1 MTFASYTYSEYKM
14 NNSSQNLA
22 SNFMDYDSV
31 DYEVPPEDIP
41 DATRGP
47 AFLAAS
53 VVIAASLV
61 CIMVVCGAG
70 NCAFIVSLLRD
81 GKRRGLT
88 DLLMANLAVSDTLVA
103 AICCPLLL
111 DYYVVSRL
119 SWRHGSVACAAVNYL
134 RTLSLHVS
142 TNALLAIAV
151 DRYAAIVHP
160 LGPGL
165 PSHTWYVVL
174 VAVWGVPAVI
184 SIPSATMS
192 SETEYPHGQSGAPK
206 TFCAQIWPV
215 EQRLMYRSYFLLVLA
230 LEFLVPVLVM
240 AACYVRISKELW
252 FKKVPGFQTLQ
263 IRKRLRKRR
272 RTVLLLILV
281 LLAYV
286 VCWSPYYAFSL
297 LRDFY
302 PTVISRDR
310 NALVV
315 FYVVEC
321 VAMSNGVI
329 NTLCFISVRHKAR
342 KKAKSKQFIATPLV
356 LFAARKS
363 ICDEARTSSL
373 RVTEELEGGSH
384 RS

>member
-1 MTFASYTYSEYKM
+1 M
-14 NNSSQNLA
+14 NNSSLA
-22 SNFMDYDSV
+22 PVPAAAADAADAADYDLV
-31 DYEVPPEDIP
+31 DYESSPEDIP

-53 VVIAASLV
+53 VVIAVSLV
-61 CIMVVCGAG
+61 SIMAVCGAG
-70 NCAFIVSLLRD
+70 NCAFIAGLLRY

-88 DLLMANLAVSDTLVA
+88 DLLMANLAVSDALVA

-119 SWRHGSVACAAVNYL
+119 SWRHGLVACAAVNYL

-142 TNALLAIAV
+142 TNVLLAIAV
-151 DRYAAIVHP
+151 DRYTAIVHP

-165 PSHTWYVVL
+165 PPQTWYFVL
-174 VAVWGVPAVI
+174 GAVWGVPAVI

-192 SETEYPHGQSGAPK
+192 SQTEYPHGKGGHPK

-215 EQRLMYRSYFLLVLA
+215 DQRVLYQSYFLLVLA
-230 LEFLVPVLVM
+230 VEFLVPVFVM
-240 AACYVRISKELW
+240 ALCYARISKELW
-252 FKKVPGFQTLQ
+252 FKEVPGYQTLP

-272 RTVLLLILV
+272 RTVLVLILV

-286 VCWSPYYAFSL
+286 LCWTPYYGYSL

-342 KKAKSKQFIATPLV
+342 RASKSKRFIATPLV
-356 LFAARKS
+356 CFVPRRS
-363 ICDEARTSSL
+363 TGDEARTSSL
-373 RVTEELEGGSH
+373 RVTEEVEGASA
-384 RS
+384 R

>member
-1 MTFASYTYSEYKM
+1 M
-14 NNSSQNLA
+14 NNSSQYLLSDSA
-22 SNFMDYDSV
+22 DYNSV
-31 DYEVPPEDIP
+31 DYEVSPEEIP

-47 AFLAAS
+47 AFLVAS
-53 VVIAASLV
+53 VVIAMSLV
-61 CIMVVCGAG
+61 TIMAVCGAG
-70 NCAFIVSLLRD
+70 NCAFIISLLRD
-81 GKRRGLT
+81 GRRRGLT

-111 DYYVVSRL
+111 DYYVISRL
-119 SWRHGSVACAAVNYL
+119 SWRHGLVACAVVNYL

-165 PSHTWYVVL
+165 PSHMWYIVL
-174 VAVWGVPAVI
+174 IAVWGVPAVI

-192 SETEYPHGQSGAPK
+192 SETEYPHGQSGPPK

-215 EQRLMYRSYFLLVLA
+215 DQRVLYRSYFLLVLA

-240 AACYVRISKELW
+240 AVCYARISKELW

-272 RTVLLLILV
+272 RTVLVLMLV
-281 LLAYV
+281 LLAYIL
-286 VCWSPYYAFSL
+286 CWTPYYGFSL

-315 FYVVEC
+315 FYIMEC

-329 NTLCFISVRHKAR
+329 NTLCFVSVRHKAR
-342 KKAKSKQFIATPLV
+342 KNAKSKQCIPAPLV
-356 LFAARKS
+356 LFVSNKS

>member
-1 MTFASYTYSEYKM
+1 M
-14 NNSSQNLA
+14 NNSSWSLV
-22 SNFMDYDSV
+22 SDLVDYDVV
-31 DYEVPPEDIP
+31 DYEVSPEDIP

-61 CIMVVCGAG
+61 SIMAVCGVG
-70 NCAFIVSLLRD
+70 NCAFVIGLLRYRR
-81 GKRRGLT
+81 GRGLT

-103 AICCPLLL
+103 VICCPLLL
-111 DYYVVSRL
+111 DYYVSSRL
-119 SWRHGSVACAAVNYL
+119 SWRHGLVACAAVNYL

-160 LGPGL
+160 MGPGL
-165 PSHTWYVVL
+165 PPRTWYFVL
-174 VAVWGVPAVI
+174 VAVWGVPALI

-192 SETEYPHGQSGAPK
+192 SEIEYPHGTGGAPK
-206 TFCAQIWPV
+206 AFCAQIWPV
-215 EQRLMYRSYFLLVLA
+215 DQRVLYRSYFLLVLV
-230 LEFLVPVLVM
+230 LEFLVPVFVM
-240 AACYVRISKELW
+240 AACYARISKELW
-252 FKKVPGFQTLQ
+252 FNKVPGFQTLQ

-272 RTVLLLILV
+272 RTVLVLILV

-286 VCWSPYYAFSL
+286 LCWTPYYGFSL

-302 PTVISRDR
+302 PTVISKDR
-310 NALVV
+310 NALAV
-315 FYVVEC
+315 FYVMEC

-342 KKAKSKQFIATPLV
+342 STTKSKRFIPPPLV
-356 LFAARKS
+356 YFVARKS
-363 ICDEARTSSL
+363 TSDEARTSSL
-373 RVTEELEGGSH
+373 RVTEELGGASTK
-384 RS
+384 